1 MATQYGKT
9 WWGQQWLNSLSKI
22 DNSNRLP
29 RGRTYANKGAV
40 KNIEIETNAISAK
53 VQGSAPRPYKV
64 MVSVPIF
71 TNNQKQALLEE
82 ILSNPTLLAKL
93 LNRELPEELAK
104 FAEKEY
110 IPLFPKSWRDFPMN
124 CSCPDSAVPCKHLA
138 AVIYIIANE
147 IDKNPFLVF
156 QLHGFD
162 VMGEVSSR
170 YSVGKKSGIRVN
182 AFTEFFEENP
192 AKTTEIKDDIFDDI
206 DFSYIEP
213 MSDKLLKIIQGSPIF
228 SEKDFKKNLE
238 KAHKLLP
245 KGLAK
250 WKLEEKKARIEGLV
264 LGDNLEIFVSET
276 AKITEFRLV
285 STDGELQNYE
295 KITLE
300 KLLNTL
306 YSSDEKYFDRM
317 SDAFR
322 VLKISHQ
329 FCLKLLENGA
339 IIPQLLKSSGDEYF
353 IRWLPAL
360 NNAEIKDILTTLSRA
375 IPPNLILFQAKKK
388 TLYQTPD
395 EQILTLCSLI
405 LNEYVSQFTIPM
417 GEFYRNKVS
426 FEMWDGFF
434 FQQTPYEFK
443 GFREKETPTAIQTWL
458 NNYYITQKDFVP
470 ILRVEE
476 NPERGNFVLDVLVQ
490 NRHEQEKEPI
500 EFQQI
505 LQKKLYENIRFEV
518 LQDLLLLSNHFPALD
533 KYLQTQGSRKMQ
545 FDGEEFVGVLLEIL
559 PTLQLFGIQILLPK
573 SLKHWIKPQ
582 ISGTIKSKKAS
593 QVGGFMHLDD
603 MLSFNWQIA
612 VGEELLSWNEF
623 ESLIKGMKGLV
634 KIKDRYV
641 LIEQD
646 ELEKLKKRLEN
657 PPKLTGAD
665 LLKTA
670 LAEEYQGSK
679 VGLSP
684 EVVELLKDL
693 TSPGNVKL
701 PENLHAEL
709 RPYQLRGYEWMV
721 KNTKLGFGSLIADDM
736 GLGKTLQ
743 VITLLL
749 KFKQEGAF
757 AKNKALIVVP
767 TTLLTNWQKEI
778 NRFAPDL
785 TFQIYHGTKRKLEI
799 KDAENPVDLVITTYG
814 TVRSDADIFKKTSWY
829 FVAIDEAQNI
839 KNPDTEQTKAIK
851 NLKSDIKIAMSGT
864 PVENRLSEFWSILDF
879 TNKGYLGNLSKF
891 TNEFTKPIQLDH
903 SQEKLQVFK
912 KITAPFLL
920 RRLKTDKSIISDL
933 PDKIENNHYTNLSK
947 EQAALYESVVQQS
960 LKDIEENEGIA
971 RKGLVLKL
979 MTALKQV
986 GNHPHQY
993 LGKGKKLLEESGKAQ
1008 MLIELLENIQEANE
1022 KVLIFTQY
1030 REMGKL
1036 LVEFI
1041 KDRFWV
1047 EPLFLHGGIDRK
1059 QRDVLVERFQ
1069 KNRADSVFI
1078 LSLKAGGTGLNLTQ
1092 GNHVIHFDLWWNPA
1106 VENQAT
1112 DRAFRIGQT
1121 KNVMVYRLINQGT
1134 MEEKID
1140 AMIRS
1145 KRDLAD
1151 MSITTGETWLGD
1163 LSNADLKN
1171 LVQLTKM

>member
-1 MATQYGKT
+1 
-9 WWGQQWLNSLSKI
+9 
-22 DNSNRLP
+22 
-29 RGRTYANKGAV
+29 
-40 KNIEIETNAISAK
+40 
-53 VQGSAPRPYKV
+53 
-64 MVSVPIF
+64 
-71 TNNQKQALLEE
+71 
-82 ILSNPTLLAKL
+82 
-93 LNRELPEELAK
+93 
-104 FAEKEY
+104 
-110 IPLFPKSWRDFPMN
+110 
-124 CSCPDSAVPCKHLA
+124 
-138 AVIYIIANE
+138 
-147 IDKNPFLVF
+147 
-156 QLHGFD
+156 
-162 VMGEVSSR
+162 
-170 YSVGKKSGIRVN
+170 
-182 AFTEFFEENP
+182 
-192 AKTTEIKDDIFDDI
+192 
-206 DFSYIEP
+206 
-213 MSDKLLKIIQGSPIF
+213 
-228 SEKDFKKNLE
+228 
-238 KAHKLLP
+238 
-245 KGLAK
+245 
-250 WKLEEKKARIEGLV
+250 
-264 LGDNLEIFVSET
+264 LEIFVSES
-276 AKITEFRLV
+276 AKIAEFRFV
-285 STDGELQNYE
+285 STDEEVRDY
-295 KITLE
+295 KKVTLE
-300 KLLNTL
+300 KLLNSVYL
-306 YSSDEKYFDRM
+306 SDEKYFDRM

-322 VLKISHQ
+322 ILKISHQ

-339 IIPQLLKSSGDEYF
+339 IIPQLLKNTGDDYF
-353 IRWLPAL
+353 IRWLPAI
-360 NNAEIKDILTTLSRA
+360 NNAEIEDILTTFSQA
-375 IPPNLILFQAKKK
+375 IPANLIQFQTKKK
-388 TLYQTPD
+388 TLYQTPS
-395 EQILTLCSLI
+395 EQILTLCSLM
-405 LNEYVSQFTIPM
+405 LNEYVSLFTIQM
-417 GEFYRNKVS
+417 GDFYRGKVS
-426 FEMWDGFF
+426 YEMWDEFF
-434 FQQTPYEFK
+434 FQQVPYEFK
-443 GFREKETPTAIQTWL
+443 GFREKETPIGIQTWL

-470 ILRVEE
+470 ILRIEE
-476 NPERGNFVLDVLVQ
+476 NPERGDFVLDVLVQ
-490 NRHEQEKEPI
+490 NRLEQQKEPI

-505 LQKKLYENIRFEV
+505 LQEKLYENIRFEV
-518 LQDLLLLSNHFPALD
+518 LQDLLLLSNHFSALD
-533 KYLQTQGSRKMQ
+533 KYLQMQGSQKMK
-545 FDGEEFVGVLLEIL
+545 FDGEEFVGVLLEII

-582 ISGTIKSKKAS
+582 VSGIIKSNKAS
-593 QVGGFMHLDD
+593 DGGGFLHLDD

-612 VGEELLSWNEF
+612 VGEDLMSWNEF
-623 ESLIKGMKGLV
+623 ERLIKGMKGLV
-634 KIKDRYV
+634 KIKDQYM

-657 PPKLTGAD
+657 PPKLAGTD
-665 LLKTA
+665 LLKMA

-679 VGLSP
+679 IGLS
-684 EVVELLKDL
+684 EDVLVLLKDL
-693 TSPGNVKL
+693 TSPGKVKL
-701 PENLHAEL
+701 PENLHAKL

-757 AKNKALIVVP
+757 VKNKALIVVP

-799 KDAENPVDLVITTYG
+799 KDTENPIDLVITTYG
-814 TVRSDADIFKKTSWY
+814 TVRSDADVFKKTNWY
-829 FVAIDEAQNI
+829 CVAIDEAQNI

-891 TNEFTKPIQLDH
+891 TNEFTKPIQLEH
-903 SQEKLQVFK
+903 NQEQLQIFK

-920 RRLKTDKSIISDL
+920 RRVKSDKSIISDL

-947 EQAALYESVVQQS
+947 EQAALYEGVVQKS

-979 MTALKQV
+979 MTALKQI
-986 GNHPHQY
+986 GNHPYQY
-993 LGKGKKLLEESGKAQ
+993 LNKGKKVLEESGKAQ

-1041 KDRFWV
+1041 KDKFWV
-1047 EPLFLHGGIDRK
+1047 DPLFLHGGIDRK
-1059 QRDVLVERFQ
+1059 QRDLLVERFQ
-1069 KNRADSVFI
+1069 KNRADSIFI

-1145 KRDLAD
+1145 KKDLAD
-1151 MSITTGETWLGD
+1151 MSINTGENWLGD
-1163 LSNADLKN
+1163 LSNEDLKN
-1171 LVQLTKM
+1171 LVRLTKM

>member
-1 MATQYGKT
+1 MAIQYGKT

-71 TNNQKQALLEE
+71 TNSQKQALLEA
-82 ILSNPTLLAKL
+82 ILGNPTLLAKL
-93 LNRELPEELAK
+93 LNRELPQELAK
-104 FAEKEY
+104 FAGQKN
-110 IPLFPKSWRDFPMN
+110 IPLFPKSWRDFPMK

-156 QLHGFD
+156 QLHDFD
-162 VMGEVSSR
+162 VLGEVSSR
-170 YSVGKKSGIRVN
+170 YSVGKTSGIRVT
-182 AFTEFFEENP
+182 AFVDFFEDKFAEI
-192 AKTTEIKDDIFDDI
+192 AKINDDIFDDI

-228 SEKDFKKNLE
+228 AEKDFKKNLQ

-245 KGLAK
+245 KGLLK
-250 WKLEEKKARIEGLV
+250 WKLEEKKAIIEDLV

-276 AKITEFRLV
+276 TKIAEFRFV
-285 STDGELQNYE
+285 STEGEVRDY
-295 KITLE
+295 KKVTLE
-300 KLLNTL
+300 KLLNTVYL
-306 YSSDEKYFDRM
+306 SDEKYFDRM

-322 VLKISHQ
+322 ILKISHQ

-339 IIPQLLKSSGDEYF
+339 IIPQLLKNTGDDYF

-360 NNAEIKDILTTLSRA
+360 NNAEIEDILKTFSQA
-375 IPPNLILFQAKKK
+375 IPPNLIQFQTKKK
-388 TLYQTPD
+388 TLYQIPS
-395 EQILTLCSLI
+395 EQILTLCSLM
-405 LNEYVSQFTIPM
+405 LNEYVSLFTIPM
-417 GEFYRNKVS
+417 GDFFRGKVS
-426 FEMWDGFF
+426 YEMWDEFF
-434 FQQTPYEFK
+434 FQQVSYEFK
-443 GFREKETPTAIQTWL
+443 GFREKETPIGIQTWL

-470 ILRVEE
+470 ILRIEE
-476 NPERGNFVLDVLVQ
+476 DPERGDFVLDVLVQ
-490 NRHEQEKEPI
+490 NRYEQQKEPI

-505 LQKKLYENIRFEV
+505 LQKQLYESIRFEV
-518 LQDLLLLSNHFPALD
+518 LQDLLLLSNHFSALD
-533 KYLQTQGSRKMQ
+533 KYLQMQGRQKMK

-593 QVGGFMHLDD
+593 DGGGFMHLDD

-612 VGEELLSWNEF
+612 VGEDLMSWNEF
-623 ESLIKGMKGLV
+623 ERLIKGMKGLV
-634 KIKDRYV
+634 KIKDQYM

-665 LLKTA
+665 LLKMA

-679 VGLSP
+679 IGLS
-684 EVVELLKDL
+684 EDVLVLLKDL
-693 TSPGNVKL
+693 TSPSNVKL

-785 TFQIYHGTKRKLEI
+785 SFQIYHGTKRKLEI
-799 KDAENPVDLVITTYG
+799 KDTENPIDLVITTYG
-814 TVRSDADIFKKTSWY
+814 TVRSDADIFKKLNWY
-829 FVAIDEAQNI
+829 CVAIDEAQNI

-891 TNEFTKPIQLDH
+891 TNEFTKPIQLEH
-903 SQEKLQVFK
+903 NQEKLQIFK

-920 RRLKTDKSIISDL
+920 RRVKTDKSIISDL

-979 MTALKQV
+979 MTALKQI
-986 GNHPHQY
+986 GNHPYQY
-993 LGKGKKLLEESGKAQ
+993 LNKGKKALEESGKAQ

-1030 REMGKL
+1030 REMGRL

-1059 QRDVLVERFQ
+1059 QRDILVERFQ
-1069 KNRADSVFI
+1069 KNRADSIFI

-1145 KRDLAD
+1145 KKDLAD
-1151 MSITTGETWLGD
+1151 MSITTGENWLGD
-1163 LSNADLKN
+1163 LSNEDLKN
-1171 LVQLTKM
+1171 LVRLTKM

>member
-29 RGRTYANKGAV
+29 RGKTYANNGAV
-40 KNIEIETNAISAK
+40 KNIEIDTNAISAQ
-53 VQGSAPRPYKV
+53 VQGSASRPYKV

-71 TNNQKQALLEE
+71 TSSQKQALLEA
-82 ILSNPTLLAKL
+82 ILGNPTLLAKL
-93 LNRELPEELAK
+93 LNRELPQELNK
-104 FAEKEY
+104 FAEEKN
-110 IPLFPKSWRDFPMN
+110 IPLFPKSWRDFPMK

-138 AVIYIIANE
+138 AVIYIIAKE

-156 QLHGFD
+156 QLHDFD
-162 VMGEVSSR
+162 VLGEVSSR

-182 AFTEFFEENP
+182 AFADFFEEKFAEI
-192 AKTTEIKDDIFDDI
+192 AKIKDDIFDDI

-228 SEKDFKKNLE
+228 AEKDFKKNLE
-238 KAHKLLP
+238 KAHKLLS
-245 KGLAK
+245 KGLLK
-250 WKLEEKKARIEGLV
+250 WKLEEKKVIIEDLV
-264 LGDNLEIFVSET
+264 LGDDLEIFVSET
-276 AKITEFRLV
+276 AKIAEFRFV
-285 STDGELQNYE
+285 STDEEVRDY
-295 KITLE
+295 KKVTLE
-300 KLLNTL
+300 KLLNSVYL
-306 YSSDEKYFDRM
+306 SDEKYFDRM

-322 VLKISHQ
+322 ILKISHQ

-339 IIPQLLKSSGDEYF
+339 IIPQLLKNTSDDYF

-360 NNAEIKDILTTLSRA
+360 NNAEIEDILRTFSQA
-375 IPPNLILFQAKKK
+375 IPPNLIQFQTKNK
-388 TLYQTPD
+388 TLYQTPS
-395 EQILTLCSLI
+395 EQILTLCSLM
-405 LNEYVSQFTIPM
+405 LNEYVSLFTIPM
-417 GEFYRNKVS
+417 GDFYRGKVS
-426 FEMWDGFF
+426 YQMWDEFF
-434 FQQTPYEFK
+434 FQQVPYEFK
-443 GFREKETPTAIQTWL
+443 GFREKETPIGIQTWL

-470 ILRVEE
+470 ILRIEE
-476 NPERGNFVLDVLVQ
+476 NPERGDFVLDVLVQ
-490 NRHEQEKEPI
+490 NRLEQQKEPI

-505 LQKKLYENIRFEV
+505 LQEKLYENIRFEV
-518 LQDLLLLSNHFPALD
+518 LQDLLLLSNHFSALD
-533 KYLQTQGSRKMQ
+533 KYLQMQGSQKMK
-545 FDGEEFVGVLLEIL
+545 FDGEEFVGVLLEII

-582 ISGTIKSKKAS
+582 VSGIIKSKKAS
-593 QVGGFMHLDD
+593 DGGGFLHLDD

-612 VGEELLSWNEF
+612 VGEDLMSWNEF
-623 ESLIKGMKGLV
+623 EPLIKGMKGLV
-634 KIKDRYV
+634 KIKDQFM

-657 PPKLTGAD
+657 PPKLTGTD
-665 LLKTA
+665 LLKMA

-679 VGLSP
+679 IGLS
-684 EVVELLKDL
+684 EDVLVLLKDL
-693 TSPGNVKL
+693 TSPGKVKL

-757 AKNKALIVVP
+757 VKNKALIVVP

-799 KDAENPVDLVITTYG
+799 KDTENPIDLVITTYG
-814 TVRSDADIFKKTSWY
+814 TVRSDADVFKKTNWY
-829 FVAIDEAQNI
+829 CVAIDEAQNI

-891 TNEFTKPIQLDH
+891 TNEFTKPIQLEH
-903 SQEKLQVFK
+903 NQEQLQIFK

-920 RRLKTDKSIISDL
+920 RRVKSDKSIISDL

-947 EQAALYESVVQQS
+947 EQAALYEGVVQKS

-979 MTALKQV
+979 MTALKQI
-986 GNHPHQY
+986 GNHPYQY
-993 LGKGKKLLEESGKAQ
+993 LNKGKKVLEESGKVQ
-1008 MLIELLENIQEANE
+1008 MLIELIENIQEANE

-1036 LVEFI
+1036 LVDFI

-1059 QRDVLVERFQ
+1059 QRDLLVERFQ
-1069 KNRADSVFI
+1069 KNRADSIFI

-1145 KRDLAD
+1145 KKDLAD
-1151 MSITTGETWLGD
+1151 MSINTGENWLGD
-1163 LSNADLKN
+1163 LSNEDLKN
-1171 LVQLTKM
+1171 LVRLTKM

>member
-1 MATQYGKT
+1 MAIQYGKT

-71 TNNQKQALLEE
+71 TNSQKQALLEA
-82 ILSNPTLLAKL
+82 ILGNPTLLAKL
-93 LNRELPEELAK
+93 LNRELPQELAK
-104 FAEKEY
+104 FAEQKN
-110 IPLFPKSWRDFPMN
+110 IPLFPKSWRDFPMK

-156 QLHGFD
+156 QLHDFD
-162 VMGEVSSR
+162 VLGEVSSR
-170 YSVGKKSGIRVN
+170 YSVGKTSGIRVN
-182 AFTEFFEENP
+182 AFVDFFEDKFAEI
-192 AKTTEIKDDIFDDI
+192 AKIKDDIFDDI

-228 SEKDFKKNLE
+228 AEKDFKKNLQ

-245 KGLAK
+245 KGLLK
-250 WKLEEKKARIEGLV
+250 WKLEEKKAIIEDLV

-276 AKITEFRLV
+276 AKIAEFRFV
-285 STDGELQNYE
+285 STEGEVRDY
-295 KITLE
+295 KKVTLE
-300 KLLNTL
+300 KLLNTVYL
-306 YSSDEKYFDRM
+306 CDEKYFDRM

-322 VLKISHQ
+322 ILKISHQ

-339 IIPQLLKSSGDEYF
+339 IIPQLLKNTGDDYF

-360 NNAEIKDILTTLSRA
+360 NNAEIEDILKTFSQA
-375 IPPNLILFQAKKK
+375 IPPNLIQFQTKKK
-388 TLYQTPD
+388 TLYQIPS
-395 EQILTLCSLI
+395 EQILTLCSLM
-405 LNEYVSQFTIPM
+405 LNEYVSLFTIPM
-417 GEFYRNKVS
+417 GDFFRGKVS
-426 FEMWDGFF
+426 YEMWDEFF
-434 FQQTPYEFK
+434 FQQVSYEFK
-443 GFREKETPTAIQTWL
+443 GFREKETPIGIQTWL

-470 ILRVEE
+470 ILRIEE
-476 NPERGNFVLDVLVQ
+476 DPERGDFVLDVLVQ
-490 NRHEQEKEPI
+490 NRYEQQKEPI

-505 LQKKLYENIRFEV
+505 LQKQLYESIRFEV
-518 LQDLLLLSNHFPALD
+518 LQDLLLLSNHFSALD
-533 KYLQTQGSRKMQ
+533 KYLQMQGRQKMK

-593 QVGGFMHLDD
+593 DGGGFMHLDD

-612 VGEELLSWNEF
+612 VGEDLMSWNEF
-623 ESLIKGMKGLV
+623 ERLIKGMKGLV
-634 KIKDRYV
+634 KIKDQYM

-665 LLKTA
+665 LLKMA

-679 VGLSP
+679 IGLS
-684 EVVELLKDL
+684 EDVLVLLKDL
-693 TSPGNVKL
+693 TSPSNVKL

-785 TFQIYHGTKRKLEI
+785 SFQIYHGTKRKLEI
-799 KDAENPVDLVITTYG
+799 KDTENPIDLVITTYG
-814 TVRSDADIFKKTSWY
+814 TVRSDADIFKKLNWY
-829 FVAIDEAQNI
+829 CVAIDEAQNI

-879 TNKGYLGNLSKF
+879 TNKGYLGNLNKF
-891 TNEFTKPIQLDH
+891 TNEFTKPIQLEH
-903 SQEKLQVFK
+903 NQEKLQIFK

-920 RRLKTDKSIISDL
+920 RRVKTDKSIISDL

-979 MTALKQV
+979 MTALKQI
-986 GNHPHQY
+986 GNHPYQY
-993 LGKGKKLLEESGKAQ
+993 LNKGKKALEESGKAQ

-1059 QRDVLVERFQ
+1059 QRDILVERFQ
-1069 KNRADSVFI
+1069 KNRADSIFI

-1145 KRDLAD
+1145 KKDLAD
-1151 MSITTGETWLGD
+1151 MSITTGENWLGD
-1163 LSNADLKN
+1163 LSNEDLKN
-1171 LVQLTKM
+1171 LVRLTKM

>member
-1 MATQYGKT
+1 MATLYGKT

-29 RGRTYANKGAV
+29 RGRTYANKGLV
-40 KNIEIETNAISAK
+40 KDIAIETNAISAK
-53 VQGSAPRPYKV
+53 VQGSSPRPYKV
-64 MVSVPIF
+64 KVSVSVF
-71 TNNQKQALLEE
+71 SDAQKQKLLEE
-82 ILSNPTLLAKL
+82 IIHNPTLLAKL
-93 LNRELPEELAK
+93 LNRELPEDLAK
-104 FAEKEY
+104 FSDKNN
-110 IPLFPKSWRDFPMN
+110 ILLFPKSWRDFPMD
-124 CSCPDSAVPCKHLA
+124 CSCPDYAVPCKHLA
-138 AVIYIIANE
+138 AVIYVIANE

-162 VMGEVSSR
+162 VLGEVSKR
-170 YSVGKKSGIRVN
+170 YSVGKKSGVRVS
-182 AFTEFFEENP
+182 EFKELFEDSPIFSADIE
-192 AKTTEIKDDIFDDI
+192 EDIFKSN
-206 DFSYIEP
+206 DFSGIKP
-213 MSDKLLKIIQGSPIF
+213 MSEKLLKIIQDNPIF
-228 SEKDFKKNLE
+228 SEKNFKKNLE
-238 KAHKLLP
+238 KAYKLIVQGMKQSVEDERDIL
-245 KGLAK
+245 KDFHLGSGLNIVISDTQK
-250 WKLEEKKARIEGLV
+250 IQEFQFITTDREIIIDEKPNFSKLK
-264 LGDNLEIFVSET
+264 
-276 AKITEFRLV
+276 
-285 STDGELQNYE
+285 
-295 KITLE
+295 
-300 KLLNTL
+300 NTL
-306 YSSDEKYFDRM
+306 FFTDEKYFDSM

-322 VLKISHQ
+322 LMKITHQ

-339 IIPQLLKSSGDEYF
+339 IIPQLLKSKNDEYF
-353 IRWLPAL
+353 VRWLPAM
-360 NNAEIKDILTTLSRA
+360 NNSDIKSTVLTLSQA
-375 IPPNLILFQAKKK
+375 IPLDLIQLQDKKK
-388 TLYQTPD
+388 IMYQD
-395 EQILTLCSLI
+395 SEEQILTLCSLF
-405 LNEYVSQFTIPM
+405 LNDYVGLHTQTI
-417 GEFYRNKVS
+417 GEFYRGKWS
-426 FEMWDGFF
+426 FSALDGLF
-434 FQQTPYEFK
+434 FQNSPLEFK
-443 GFREKETPTAIQTWL
+443 GFRDKETPLAIQSWL

-476 NPERGNFVLDVLVQ
+476 NEERGTFLMDVLVE
-490 NRHEQEKEPI
+490 NRKEQDAPVELE
-500 EFQQI
+500 EI
-505 LQKKLYENIRFEV
+505 LKKKKYENTRFEV
-518 LQDLLLLSNHFPALD
+518 LQDLLLLSNHFSALD
-533 KYLQTQGSRKMQ
+533 GYLQSQGKSKME
-545 FDGEEFVGVLLEIL
+545 FDGENFVNILLEIL

-573 SLKHWIKPQ
+573 ALKHWIKPQ
-582 ISGTIKSKKAS
+582 ISGTIKSKSAS
-593 QVGGFMHLDD
+593 QVGGFMHLND
-603 MLSFNWQIA
+603 MLSFDWQIA

-623 ESLIKGMKGLV
+623 EKLIRGMKGLV
-634 KIKDRYV
+634 KIKDRFV

-646 ELEKLKKRLEN
+646 ELEKLKKNLEN

-670 LAEEYQGSK
+670 LAEEYKGSK

-684 EVVELLKDL
+684 EVVKLLKNL
-693 TSPGNVKL
+693 TSPGSVKL
-701 PENLHAEL
+701 PQNLNAKL

-721 KNTKLGFGSLIADDM
+721 KNTQLGFGSLIADDM

-757 AKNKALIVVP
+757 SKNKALIVVP

-785 TFQIYHGTKRKLEI
+785 TFQIYHGNKRKLEI
-799 KDAENPVDLVITTYG
+799 KATEVPVDLVITTYG
-814 TVRSDADIFKKTSWY
+814 TVRSDAEIFKKYNWY
-829 FVAIDEAQNI
+829 CVVIDEAQNI
-839 KNPDTEQTKAIK
+839 KNPDTEQTKAVK

-891 TNEFTKPIQLDH
+891 TTEYTKPIQLEH
-903 SQEKLQVFK
+903 SHEKLQTFK

-920 RRLKTDKSIISDL
+920 RRLKTDKTIITDL
-933 PDKIENNHYTNLSK
+933 PDKIENNYYTKLSK

-960 LKDIEENEGIA
+960 LTDIEENEGIA

-986 GNHPHQY
+986 GNHPYQY
-993 LGKGKKLLEESGKAQ
+993 LRKGKKTLEESGKAQ
-1008 MLIELLENIQEANE
+1008 QLIEILENIQDANE

-1030 REMGKL
+1030 TAMGDL

-1041 KDRFWV
+1041 KDRLGTD
-1047 EPLFLHGGIDRK
+1047 PLFLHGGIDRK
-1059 QRDVLVERFQ
+1059 KRDILVERFQ
-1069 KNRADSVFI
+1069 KNRADSIFI

-1092 GNHVIHFDLWWNPA
+1092 GNHVIHYDLWWNPA

-1140 AMIRS
+1140 EMIRL

>member
-1 MATQYGKT
+1 MAIQYGKT

-71 TNNQKQALLEE
+71 TNSQKQALLEA
-82 ILSNPTLLAKL
+82 ILGNPTLLAKL
-93 LNRELPEELAK
+93 LNRELPQELAK
-104 FAEKEY
+104 FAEQKN
-110 IPLFPKSWRDFPMN
+110 IPLFPKSWRDFPMK

-156 QLHGFD
+156 QLHDFD
-162 VMGEVSSR
+162 VLGEVSSS
-170 YSVGKKSGIRVN
+170 YSIGKKSGIRVN
-182 AFTEFFEENP
+182 AFVDFFEDKFAEI
-192 AKTTEIKDDIFDDI
+192 AKIEDDIFDDI

-228 SEKDFKKNLE
+228 AEKDFKKNLQ

-245 KGLAK
+245 KGLLK
-250 WKLEEKKARIEGLV
+250 WKLEEKKAIIEDLV

-276 AKITEFRLV
+276 AKIAEFRFV
-285 STDGELQNYE
+285 STEGEVRDY
-295 KITLE
+295 KKVTFE
-300 KLLNTL
+300 KLLNTVYL
-306 YSSDEKYFDRM
+306 CDEKYFDRM

-322 VLKISHQ
+322 ILKISHQ

-339 IIPQLLKSSGDEYF
+339 IIPQLLKNTGDDYF

-360 NNAEIKDILTTLSRA
+360 NNAEIEDILKTFSQA
-375 IPPNLILFQAKKK
+375 IPPNLIQFQTKKK
-388 TLYQTPD
+388 TLYQIPS
-395 EQILTLCSLI
+395 EQILTLCSLM
-405 LNEYVSQFTIPM
+405 LNEYVSLFTIPM
-417 GEFYRNKVS
+417 GDFFRGKVS
-426 FEMWDGFF
+426 YEMWDEFF
-434 FQQTPYEFK
+434 FQQVSYEFK
-443 GFREKETPTAIQTWL
+443 GFREKETPIGIQTWL

-470 ILRVEE
+470 ILRIEE
-476 NPERGNFVLDVLVQ
+476 DPERGDFVLDVLVQ
-490 NRHEQEKEPI
+490 NRYEQQKEPI

-505 LQKKLYENIRFEV
+505 LQKQLYESIRFEV
-518 LQDLLLLSNHFPALD
+518 LQDLLLLSNHFSALD
-533 KYLQTQGSRKMQ
+533 KYLQMQGRQKMK

-593 QVGGFMHLDD
+593 DGGGFMHLDD

-612 VGEELLSWNEF
+612 VGEDLMSWNEF
-623 ESLIKGMKGLV
+623 ERLIKGMKGLV
-634 KIKDRYV
+634 KIKDQYM

-665 LLKTA
+665 LLKMA

-679 VGLSP
+679 IGLS
-684 EVVELLKDL
+684 EDVLVLLKDL

-799 KDAENPVDLVITTYG
+799 KDTENPIDLVITTYG
-814 TVRSDADIFKKTSWY
+814 TVRSDADIFKKLNWY
-829 FVAIDEAQNI
+829 CVAIDEAQNI

-891 TNEFTKPIQLDH
+891 TNEFTKPIQLEH
-903 SQEKLQVFK
+903 NQEKLQIFK

-920 RRLKTDKSIISDL
+920 RRVKTDKSIISDL

-979 MTALKQV
+979 MTALKQI
-986 GNHPHQY
+986 GNHPYQY
-993 LGKGKKLLEESGKAQ
+993 LNKGKKALEESGKAQ

-1059 QRDVLVERFQ
+1059 QRDILVERFQ
-1069 KNRADSVFI
+1069 KNRADSIFI

-1145 KRDLAD
+1145 KKDLAD
-1151 MSITTGETWLGD
+1151 MSITTGENWLGD
-1163 LSNADLKN
+1163 LSNEDLKN
-1171 LVQLTKM
+1171 LVRLTKM

>member
-1 MATQYGKT
+1 MAIQYGKT

-71 TNNQKQALLEE
+71 TNNQKQELLEA
-82 ILSNPTLLAKL
+82 ILGNPTLLAKL
-93 LNRELPEELAK
+93 LNRELPQELAK
-104 FAEKEY
+104 FAEEKN
-110 IPLFPKSWRDFPMN
+110 IPLFPKSWRDFPMK

-156 QLHGFD
+156 QLHDFD
-162 VMGEVSSR
+162 VLGEVSSS
-170 YSVGKKSGIRVN
+170 YSIGKKSGIRVN
-182 AFTEFFEENP
+182 AFVDFFEDKFAEI
-192 AKTTEIKDDIFDDI
+192 AKIEDDIFDDI

-228 SEKDFKKNLE
+228 SEKDFKKNLQ

-245 KGLAK
+245 KGLLK
-250 WKLEEKKARIEGLV
+250 WKLEEKKAIFEDLV

-276 AKITEFRLV
+276 AKIVEFRFV
-285 STDGELQNYE
+285 STEGEVRDY
-295 KITLE
+295 KKVTLE
-300 KLLNTL
+300 KLLNTVYL
-306 YSSDEKYFDRM
+306 SDEKYFDRM

-322 VLKISHQ
+322 ILKISHQ

-339 IIPQLLKSSGDEYF
+339 IIPQLLKNTGDDYF

-360 NNAEIKDILTTLSRA
+360 NNAEIEEILKTFSQA
-375 IPPNLILFQAKKK
+375 IPPNLIQFQTKEI
-388 TLYQTPD
+388 TLYQIPS

-405 LNEYVSQFTIPM
+405 LNEYVSLFTIPM
-417 GEFYRNKVS
+417 GDFFRGEVS
-426 FEMWDGFF
+426 YEMWDEFF
-434 FQQTPYEFK
+434 FQQVSYEFK
-443 GFREKETPTAIQTWL
+443 GFREKETPIGIQTWL

-470 ILRVEE
+470 ILRIEE
-476 NPERGNFVLDVLVQ
+476 DPERGDFVLDVLVQ
-490 NRHEQEKEPI
+490 NRHEQQKEPI

-518 LQDLLLLSNHFPALD
+518 LQDLLLLSNHFSALD
-533 KYLQTQGSRKMQ
+533 KYLQMQGRQKMK

-582 ISGTIKSKKAS
+582 ISGSIKSKKAS
-593 QVGGFMHLDD
+593 DGGDFMHLDD

-612 VGEELLSWNEF
+612 VGENLMSWNEF
-623 ESLIKGMKGLV
+623 ERLIKGMKGLV
-634 KIKDRYV
+634 KIKDQYM

-665 LLKTA
+665 LLKMA

-679 VGLSP
+679 IGLS
-684 EVVELLKDL
+684 EDVLVLLKDL

-701 PENLHAEL
+701 PENLQAEL

-721 KNTKLGFGSLIADDM
+721 KNSKLGFGSLIADDM

-757 AKNKALIVVP
+757 VKNKALIVVP

-799 KDAENPVDLVITTYG
+799 KDTENPIDLVITTYG
-814 TVRSDADIFKKTSWY
+814 TVRSDADVFKKLNWY
-829 FVAIDEAQNI
+829 CVAIDEAQNI

-891 TNEFTKPIQLDH
+891 TNEFTKPIQLEH
-903 SQEKLQVFK
+903 NQEKLQIFK

-920 RRLKTDKSIISDL
+920 RRVKTDKSIISDL

-979 MTALKQV
+979 MTALKQI
-986 GNHPHQY
+986 GNHPYQY
-993 LGKGKKLLEESGKAQ
+993 LNKGKKALEESGKAQ

-1059 QRDVLVERFQ
+1059 QRDTLVERFQ
-1069 KNRADSVFI
+1069 KNRSDSIFI

-1121 KNVMVYRLINQGT
+1121 KNVMVYRFINQGT

-1145 KRDLAD
+1145 KKDLAD
-1151 MSITTGETWLGD
+1151 MSITTGENWLGD
-1163 LSNADLKN
+1163 LSNEDLKN

>member
-40 KNIEIETNAISAK
+40 KNIEIETNAIAAK

-64 MVSVPIF
+64 RVDVPIF
-71 TNNQKQALLEE
+71 TDQQKQNLLQE
-82 ILSNPTLLAKL
+82 ILSNPSSLAKL
-93 LNRELPEELAK
+93 LNRELPQELAK
-104 FAEKEY
+104 YAEQSN
-110 IPLFPKSWRDFPMN
+110 IPLFPKSWRDFPMS
-124 CSCPDSAVPCKHLA
+124 CSCPDYAVPCKHLA

-162 VMGEVSSR
+162 VLGEVSSR
-170 YSVGKKSGIRVN
+170 YSVGKKSGIKVN
-182 AFTEFFEENP
+182 TLGDFFEEKPPKNVQIDER
-192 AKTTEIKDDIFDDI
+192 AFDSI
-206 DFSYIEP
+206 DFSHIELL
-213 MSDKLLKIIQGSPIF
+213 SDKLLKIILPNPIF
-228 SEKDFKKNLE
+228 SEKDFKNNLE
-238 KAHKLLP
+238 KAHKHITKAASKWWVDP
-245 KGLAK
+245 RNTLADFH
-250 WKLEEKKARIEGLV
+250 W
-264 LGDNLEIFVSET
+264 GDKVTLQISETGKVKEFSFVS
-276 AKITEFRLV
+276 
-285 STDGELQNYE
+285 SDGEVRGY
-295 KITLE
+295 KDISLE
-300 KLLNTL
+300 KLKNTL
-306 YSSDEKYFDRM
+306 YLSDEKHFDRM
-317 SDAFR
+317 SDSLR
-322 VLKISHQ
+322 ILKITHQ

-339 IIPQLLKSSGDEYF
+339 IIPQLLKNTDDEYF
-353 IRWLPAL
+353 VRWLPAL
-360 NNAEIKDILTTLSRA
+360 NNAEIKAILNTLSLA
-375 IPPNLILFQAKKK
+375 IPSDLISIKNKKT
-388 TLYQTPD
+388 TLYQAPD
-395 EQILTLCSLI
+395 EQILTLCSLM
-405 LNEYVSQFTIPM
+405 LNYYVALFTTPM
-417 GEFYRNKVS
+417 GESSRSKVT
-426 FEMWDGFF
+426 FGMWDGFF
-434 FQQTPYEFK
+434 FQGLPYEFK
-443 GFREKETPTAIQTWL
+443 GFRDKETPIAIQSWL

-476 NPERGNFVLDVLVQ
+476 NEERGNFGVDVLVED
-490 NRHEQEKEPI
+490 RREQTAPI

-505 LQKKLYENIRFEV
+505 LQQKQHENIRFEV
-518 LQDLLLLSNHFPALD
+518 LQDLLLLANHFSALD
-533 KYLQTQGSRKMQ
+533 GYLQTQGKRKME
-545 FDGEEFVGVLLEIL
+545 FDGEEFVGILLEIL

-582 ISGTIKSKKAS
+582 ISGTIKSKTVV
-593 QVGGFMHLDD
+593 QVGSFMHLDD

-623 ESLIKGMKGLV
+623 EGLIKGMKGLV

-641 LIEQD
+641 LIEQE

-670 LAEEYQGSK
+670 LSEEYQGSK

-684 EVVELLKDL
+684 EVIELLKDL
-693 TSPGNVKL
+693 TSPSTVKL
-701 PENLHAEL
+701 PDNLQAEL
-709 RPYQLRGYEWMV
+709 RPYQLRGYEWMM

-757 AKNKALIVVP
+757 QKNKALVVVP

-785 TFQIYHGTKRKLEI
+785 TFQIYHGTKRKLAL
-799 KDAENPVDLVITTYG
+799 KDAENPIDLVITTYG
-814 TVRSDADIFKKTSWY
+814 TVRSDADIFKKHSW
-829 FVAIDEAQNI
+829 FCVAIDEAQNI

-851 NLKSDIKIAMSGT
+851 SLKSDIKIAMSGT

-891 TNEFTKPIQLDH
+891 TTEFTKPIQLEH
-903 SQEKLQVFK
+903 SKEKLQVFK

-920 RRLKTDKSIISDL
+920 RRIKTDKRIISDL

-979 MTALKQV
+979 MTALKQI
-986 GNHPHQY
+986 GNHPYQY
-993 LGKGKKLLEESGKAQ
+993 LKKGKQVLEESGKAQ

-1030 REMGKL
+1030 REMGNL

-1041 KDRFWV
+1041 KARFGS

-1059 QRDVLVERFQ
+1059 QRDALVERFQ
-1069 KNRADSVFI
+1069 TNRADSVFI

-1092 GNHVIHFDLWWNPA
+1092 GNHVVHYDLWWNPA

-1163 LSNADLKN
+1163 LSNDDLKN
-1171 LVQLTKM
+1171 LVKLTKM

>member
-29 RGRTYANKGAV
+29 RGKTYANNGAV
-40 KNIEIETNAISAK
+40 KNIEIETNAISAQ
-53 VQGSAPRPYKV
+53 VQGSASRPYKV

-71 TNNQKQALLEE
+71 TSSQKQALLEA
-82 ILSNPTLLAKL
+82 ILGNPTLLAKL
-93 LNRELPEELAK
+93 LNRELPQELNK
-104 FAEKEY
+104 FAEEKN
-110 IPLFPKSWRDFPMN
+110 IPLFPKSWRDFPMK

-138 AVIYIIANE
+138 AVIYIIAKE

-156 QLHGFD
+156 QLHDFD
-162 VMGEVSSR
+162 VLGEVSSR

-182 AFTEFFEENP
+182 AFADFFEEKFTEI
-192 AKTTEIKDDIFDDI
+192 AKIKDDIFDDI

-228 SEKDFKKNLE
+228 AEKDFKKNLE
-238 KAHKLLP
+238 KAHKLLS
-245 KGLAK
+245 KGLLK
-250 WKLEEKKARIEGLV
+250 WKLEEKKVIIEDLV
-264 LGDNLEIFVSET
+264 LGDTLEIFVSES
-276 AKITEFRLV
+276 AKIAEFRFV
-285 STDGELQNYE
+285 STDEEVRDY
-295 KITLE
+295 KKVTLE
-300 KLLNTL
+300 KLLNSVYL
-306 YSSDEKYFDRM
+306 SDEKYFDRM

-322 VLKISHQ
+322 ILKISHQ

-339 IIPQLLKSSGDEYF
+339 IIPQLLKNTGDDYF
-353 IRWLPAL
+353 IRWLPAI
-360 NNAEIKDILTTLSRA
+360 NNAEIEDILTTFSQA
-375 IPPNLILFQAKKK
+375 IPANLIQFQTKKK
-388 TLYQTPD
+388 TLYQTPG
-395 EQILTLCSLI
+395 EQILTLCSLM
-405 LNEYVSQFTIPM
+405 LNEYVSLFTIQM
-417 GEFYRNKVS
+417 GDFYRGKVS
-426 FEMWDGFF
+426 YEMWDEFF
-434 FQQTPYEFK
+434 FQQVPYEFK
-443 GFREKETPTAIQTWL
+443 GFREKETPIGIQTWL

-470 ILRVEE
+470 ILRIEE
-476 NPERGNFVLDVLVQ
+476 NPERGDFVLDVLVQ
-490 NRHEQEKEPI
+490 NRLEQQKEPI

-505 LQKKLYENIRFEV
+505 LQEKLYENIRFEV
-518 LQDLLLLSNHFPALD
+518 LQDLLLLSNHFSALD
-533 KYLQTQGSRKMQ
+533 KYLQMQGSQKMK
-545 FDGEEFVGVLLEIL
+545 FDGEEFVGVLLEII

-582 ISGTIKSKKAS
+582 VSGIIKSNKAS
-593 QVGGFMHLDD
+593 DGGGFLHLDD

-612 VGEELLSWNEF
+612 VGEDLMSWNEF
-623 ESLIKGMKGLV
+623 ERLIKGMKGLV
-634 KIKDRYV
+634 KIKDQYM

-657 PPKLTGAD
+657 PPKLAGTD
-665 LLKTA
+665 LLKMA

-679 VGLSP
+679 IGLS
-684 EVVELLKDL
+684 EDVLVLLKDL
-693 TSPGNVKL
+693 TSPGKVKL
-701 PENLHAEL
+701 PENLHAKL

-757 AKNKALIVVP
+757 VKNKALIVVP

-799 KDAENPVDLVITTYG
+799 KDTENPIDLVITTYG
-814 TVRSDADIFKKTSWY
+814 TVRSDADVFKKTNWY
-829 FVAIDEAQNI
+829 CVAIDEAQNI

-891 TNEFTKPIQLDH
+891 TNEFTKPIQLEH
-903 SQEKLQVFK
+903 NQEQLQIFK

-920 RRLKTDKSIISDL
+920 RRVKSDKSIISDL

-947 EQAALYESVVQQS
+947 EQAALYEGVVQKS

-979 MTALKQV
+979 MTALKQI
-986 GNHPHQY
+986 GNHPYQY
-993 LGKGKKLLEESGKAQ
+993 LNKGKKVLEESGKAQ

-1030 REMGKL
+1030 REMDKL

-1041 KDRFWV
+1041 KDKFWV
-1047 EPLFLHGGIDRK
+1047 DPLFLHGGIDRK
-1059 QRDVLVERFQ
+1059 QRDLLVERFQ
-1069 KNRADSVFI
+1069 KNRADSIFI

-1145 KRDLAD
+1145 KKDLAD
-1151 MSITTGETWLGD
+1151 MSITTGENWLGD
-1163 LSNADLKN
+1163 LSNEDLKN
-1171 LVQLTKM
+1171 LVRLTKM

>member
-1 MATQYGKT
+1 MATNYGKT

-40 KNIEIETNAISAK
+40 KNIEIEKNAISAK

-64 MVSVPIF
+64 KVEVPIF
-71 TNNQKQALLEE
+71 TEKQKQNLLET
-82 ILSNPTLLAKL
+82 ILNNPNLLAKL
-93 LNRELPEELAK
+93 LNRELPQELAK
-104 FAEKEY
+104 FAEQNQ

-124 CSCPDSAVPCKHLA
+124 CSCPDYAVPCKHLA

-162 VMGEVSSR
+162 VLGEVSSR
-170 YSVGKKSGIRVN
+170 YSVGKKSGIRVST
-182 AFTEFFEENP
+182 FIEFFEENP
-192 AKTTEIKDDIFDDI
+192 LHNVEINQSIFDDL
-206 DFSYIEP
+206 DFTFIEP
-213 MSDKLLKIIQGSPIF
+213 LSDKLLKIIQPNPIF

-238 KAHKLLP
+238 KAHKLIT
-245 KGLAK
+245 KGATK
-250 WKLEEKKARIEGLV
+250 WDVNDKRLTLENLN
-264 LGDNLEIFVSET
+264 LGDNLEIFVS
-276 AKITEFRLV
+276 KSLQITEFRF
-285 STDGELQNYE
+285 SSNEGEIIDYQ
-295 KITLE
+295 KVTLE
-300 KLLNTL
+300 KVKNSLFFA
-306 YSSDEKYFDRM
+306 DEKYFDRM
-317 SDAFR
+317 SDSLR
-322 VLKISHQ
+322 ILKVTHQ

-339 IIPQLLKSSGDEYF
+339 IIPQLLKSADDEYF

-360 NNAEIKDILTTLSRA
+360 NNAEVKSIVASLSYL
-375 IPPNLILFQAKKK
+375 IPKNLIQFQDKKK
-388 TLYQTPD
+388 TLYQNPE
-395 EQILTLCSLI
+395 EQVLSLCSLM
-405 LNEYVSQFTIPM
+405 LNYYVSIFTIPM
-417 GEFYRNKVS
+417 GDFYRGKVS
-426 FEMWDGFF
+426 FDWWDEFF
-434 FQQTPYEFK
+434 FQHKPYEFK
-443 GFREKETPTAIQTWL
+443 GFREKETPMAIQSWL
-458 NNYYITQKDFVP
+458 NNYYIAQKDFVP

-476 NPERGNFVLDVLVQ
+476 NEEHGVFNLDVLVEDRREQ
-490 NRHEQEKEPI
+490 NAPI
-500 EFQQI
+500 EFQKI
-505 LQKKLYENIRFEV
+505 LQQKQYEQIRFEV

-533 KYLQTQGSRKMQ
+533 AYLQTQGSRKMQ

-582 ISGTIKSKKAS
+582 VSGTIKSKKAS
-593 QVGGFMHLDD
+593 QVGSFMHLDD
-603 MLSFNWQIA
+603 MLTFDWQIA
-612 VGEELLSWNEF
+612 VGEDLLSWNEF
-623 ESLIKGMKGLV
+623 EKLIRGMKGLV

-684 EVVELLKDL
+684 EVIELLNDL
-693 TSPGNVKL
+693 TSPSSVKL
-701 PENLHAEL
+701 PDNLHAEL

-757 AKNKALIVVP
+757 AKSKALIVVP

-778 NRFAPDL
+778 HRFAPDL
-785 TFQIYHGTKRKLEI
+785 TFQIYHGTKRKLEL
-799 KDAENPVDLVITTYG
+799 KNPIDLVITTYG
-814 TVRSDADIFKKTSWY
+814 TVRSDADIFKKQHWY
-829 FVAIDEAQNI
+829 CVAIDEAQNI

-851 NLKSDIKIAMSGT
+851 SLKSDIKIAMSGT

-879 TNKGYLGNLSKF
+879 TNKGYLGNLTKF

-903 SQEKLQVFK
+903 SQEQLQVFK

-933 PDKIENNHYTNLSK
+933 PDKVENNHYTNLSK

-979 MTALKQV
+979 MTALKQI

-1030 REMGKL
+1030 REMGNI

-1041 KDRFWV
+1041 KDKFGS

-1059 QRDVLVERFQ
+1059 KRDVLVERFQ
-1069 KNRADSVFI
+1069 KNRSDSIFI

-1092 GNHVIHFDLWWNPA
+1092 GNHVIHYDLWWNPA

-1121 KNVMVYRLINQGT
+1121 KNVMVYRLINEGT

-1140 AMIRS
+1140 EMIRS
-1145 KRDLAD
+1145 KKDLAD
-1151 MSITTGETWLGD
+1151 MSISTGETWLGD
-1163 LSNADLKN
+1163 MSNDDLKN
-1171 LVQLTKM
+1171 LVKLTKM

>member
-40 KNIEIETNAISAK
+40 KDIEIEKNAIAAK

-64 MVSVPIF
+64 KVSVPIF
-71 TNNQKQALLEE
+71 SETQKQALLEE
-82 ILSNPTLLAKL
+82 ILSNPNLLAKL
-93 LNRELPEELAK
+93 LNRELPPDLAK
-104 FAEKEY
+104 FAEQKN
-110 IPLFPKSWRDFPMN
+110 IPLFPKSWRDFPMD
-124 CSCPDSAVPCKHLA
+124 CSCPDYAVPCKHLA

-162 VMGEVSSR
+162 VLGEVSSR
-170 YSVGKKSGIRVN
+170 YSVGKKSGIRVST
-182 AFTEFFEENP
+182 FTEFFEENP
-192 AKTTEIKDDIFDDI
+192 THNVAINERIFDNI

-213 MSDKLLKIIQGSPIF
+213 LSDKLLKIIQPTPIF
-228 SEKDFKKNLE
+228 AEKDFKKNLE
-238 KAHKLLP
+238 KAHKSIV
-245 KGLAK
+245 KEAK
-250 WKLEEKKARIEGLV
+250 KWQADERQAISNFQ
-264 LGDNLEIFVSET
+264 LGDNIEVFVSEN
-276 AKITEFRLV
+276 AKIKEFRFV
-285 STDGELQNYE
+285 STDGELRNYE
-295 KITLE
+295 KLSLE
-300 KLLNTL
+300 KLQNTL
-306 YSSDEKYFDRM
+306 YLSDEKYFDRT
-317 SDAFR
+317 SDSLR
-322 VLKISHQ
+322 VLKIIHQ

-339 IIPQLLKSSGDEYF
+339 IIPQLLKNSSEEYF

-360 NNAEIKDILTTLSRA
+360 NNEEVKSIVTTLSHA
-375 IPPNLILFQAKKK
+375 VPANLVQFQNKKK
-388 TLYQTPD
+388 TLSQNPE
-395 EQILTLCSLI
+395 EQILTLCSLM
-405 LNEYVSQFTIPM
+405 LDYYVSLFTISM
-417 GEFYRNKVS
+417 GQFYRGKVS
-426 FEMWDGFF
+426 YEMWDEFF
-434 FQQTPYEFK
+434 FQQVAYEFK
-443 GFREKETPTAIQTWL
+443 GFREKETPTVIQSWL

-476 NPERGNFVLDVLVQ
+476 NEERGNFNVDVLVEDRRTQ
-490 NRHEQEKEPI
+490 DAPI
-500 EFQQI
+500 EFQKI
-505 LQKKLYENIRFEV
+505 LQQKQYEPIRFEV

-533 KYLQTQGSRKMQ
+533 AYLQQQGSRKME
-545 FDGEEFVGVLLEIL
+545 FDSEEFVGILLEIL

-582 ISGTIKSKKAS
+582 ISGTIKSKKAADVQS
-593 QVGGFMHLDD
+593 FMHLDD
-603 MLSFNWQIA
+603 MLSFSWQIA
-612 VGEELLSWNEF
+612 VGEDLLSWNEF
-623 ESLIKGMKGLV
+623 EKLIRGMKGLV

-684 EVVELLKDL
+684 EVIELLKDL
-693 TSPGNVKL
+693 TSPSSVKL
-701 PENLHAEL
+701 PDNLQAEL

-785 TFQIYHGTKRKLEI
+785 QFQIYHGAKRRLDLKST
-799 KDAENPVDLVITTYG
+799 DLVITTYG
-814 TVRSDADIFKKTSWY
+814 TVRSDADVFKKQQWY
-829 FVAIDEAQNI
+829 CVAIDEAQNI
-839 KNPDTEQTKAIK
+839 KNPDSEQTKAVKI
-851 NLKSDIKIAMSGT
+851 LKSDIKIAMSGT

-903 SQEKLQVFK
+903 SQEQLQVFK

-920 RRLKTDKSIISDL
+920 RRIKTDKSIISDL

-947 EQAALYESVVQQS
+947 EQAALYETVVQQS
-960 LKDIEENEGIA
+960 LRDIEENEGIA

-979 MTALKQV
+979 MTALKQI

-1008 MLIELLENIQEANE
+1008 MLIEVLENIQEANE

-1030 REMGKL
+1030 TAMGNL

-1041 KDRFWV
+1041 QDRFGV

-1059 QRDVLVERFQ
+1059 KRDILVERFQ
-1069 KNRADSVFI
+1069 KNRSDSIFI

-1092 GNHVIHFDLWWNPA
+1092 GNHVIHYDLWWNPA

-1140 AMIRS
+1140 EMIRS

-1163 LSNADLKN
+1163 LSNDDLRS
-1171 LVQLTKM
+1171 LVKLTKM

>member
-1 MATQYGKT
+1 MVIQYGKT

-29 RGRTYANKGAV
+29 RGKTYANKGLV
-40 KNIEIETNAISAK
+40 KNIEIETNTISAK
-53 VQGSAPRPYKV
+53 VQGSSPRPYKV
-64 MVSVPIF
+64 KVSVSVF
-71 TNNQKQALLEE
+71 SDMQKKQLLEE
-82 ILSNPTLLAKL
+82 ILNNPSLLAKL
-93 LNRELPEELAK
+93 LNRELPEGLAK
-104 FAEKEY
+104 FSDTKNIA
-110 IPLFPKSWRDFPMN
+110 LFPKSWRDFPMD

-138 AVIYIIANE
+138 AVIYVIANE

-156 QLHGFD
+156 QLHDFD
-162 VMGEVSSR
+162 ILEEVGKR
-170 YSVGKKSGIRVN
+170 YLVGKKSGIRVN
-182 AFTEFFEENP
+182 EFKELFEDNPIFT
-192 AKTTEIKDDIFDDI
+192 AIIKDDIFDTI
-206 DFSYIEP
+206 DFSGIEP
-213 MSDKLLKIIQGSPIF
+213 MSEKLLKIIQENPVF
-228 SEKDFKKNLE
+228 SEKNFKNN
-238 KAHKLLP
+238 
-245 KGLAK
+245 LAK
-250 WKLEEKKARIEGLV
+250 AYKLIVKGTAQLTENERDIINDFHLGSGLNMV
-264 LGDNLEIFVSET
+264 ISEIQKVQEFQF
-276 AKITEFRLV
+276 IT
-285 STDGELQNYE
+285 TDGEVIVDKKPDFNRLQ
-295 KITLE
+295 T
-300 KLLNTL
+300 TL
-306 YSSDEKYFDRM
+306 YFTDEKYFDSM

-322 VLKISHQ
+322 VMKIAHQ
-329 FCLKLLENGA
+329 FCLKLLKNGA
-339 IIPQLLKSSGDEYF
+339 IIPQLLKSKVDEYF
-353 IRWLPAL
+353 VRWLPAM
-360 NNAEIKDILTTLSRA
+360 NNADIKSIVLTLSQA
-375 IPPNLILFQAKKK
+375 IPPDLIQLQDKKK
-388 TLYQTPD
+388 ARYQD
-395 EQILTLCSLI
+395 SEEQILTLCSLF
-405 LNEYVSQFTIPM
+405 LNHYVGLYTQTIGECYRGKWSFTPL
-417 GEFYRNKVS
+417 
-426 FEMWDGFF
+426 DDLF
-434 FQQTPYEFK
+434 FQNTPIEFK
-443 GFREKETPTAIQTWL
+443 GFRDKETPIAIQSWL

-476 NPERGNFVLDVLVQ
+476 NEQRGTFFMGVLVE
-490 NRHEQEKEPI
+490 NRKEQDAPI
-500 EFQQI
+500 ELVEI
-505 LQKKLYENIRFEV
+505 LQKKKYENIRFEV

-533 KYLQTQGSRKMQ
+533 DYLQSQGKSKME
-545 FDGEEFVGVLLEIL
+545 FDSENFVNVLLEIL

-582 ISGTIKSKKAS
+582 ISGTIKSKSAS
-593 QVGGFMHLDD
+593 QVGGFIQLND
-603 MLSFNWQIA
+603 MLTFNWQIA

-623 ESLIKGMKGLV
+623 EKLIQGMKGLV
-634 KIKDRYV
+634 KIKDRFV

-646 ELEKLKKRLEN
+646 ELERLKKNLEN

-670 LAEEYQGSK
+670 LAEEYKGSK

-684 EVVELLKDL
+684 EVVELLKNL
-693 TSPGNVKL
+693 TSPGRVKL
-701 PENLHAEL
+701 PENLNAEL

-721 KNTKLGFGSLIADDM
+721 KNTQLGFGSLIADDM

-757 AKNKALIVVP
+757 TKNKALIVVP

-785 TFQIYHGTKRKLEI
+785 TFQIYHGNKRKLAL
-799 KDAENPVDLVITTYG
+799 KDVETTTDLVITTYG
-814 TVRSDADIFKKTSWY
+814 TVRSDAEIFKKYSWY
-829 FVAIDEAQNI
+829 CVAIDEAQNI
-839 KNPDTEQTKAIK
+839 KNPDTEQTKAVK

-891 TNEFTKPIQLDH
+891 TTEYTKPIQLDH
-903 SQEKLQVFK
+903 SHEKLQIFK

-920 RRLKTDKSIISDL
+920 RRLKTDKSIITDL
-933 PDKIENNHYTNLSK
+933 PDKIENNYYTKLSK

-960 LKDIEENEGIA
+960 LTDIEENEGIA

-986 GNHPHQY
+986 GNHPYQY
-993 LGKGKKLLEESGKAQ
+993 LSKGKKTIEESGKVQ
-1008 MLIELLENIQEANE
+1008 QLIEILENIQEANE

-1030 REMGKL
+1030 TAMGNL

-1041 KDRFWV
+1041 KNRFGS

-1059 QRDVLVERFQ
+1059 KRDVLVERFQ
-1069 KNRADSVFI
+1069 KNRADSIFI

-1092 GNHVIHFDLWWNPA
+1092 GNHVIHYDLWWNPA

-1121 KNVMVYRLINQGT
+1121 KNVIVYRLINQGT

-1140 AMIRS
+1140 EMIRS